1 LPQAQPGAPHPAI
14 HAEPANPG
22 LFTTAAYGT
31 SPSAMRPAE
40 HADAL
45 TATTE
50 LIPANTTE
58 ANSPS
63 LVSRGFRAAAFM
75 LAGFPVNL
83 VAFILIVVLF
93 SVGIGTLVIW
103 LGLAVL
109 LLATKTAFGFAAAN
123 RALIRGTLGVNIPA
137 PEISYDDSRSVW
149 QRYLRRLTHPQM
161 WRNVAYLLI
170 AFPLACFEF
179 PLAIA
184 GVIILPVGLFV
195 LPVVAAL
202 HIMLARAL
210 LGPNTTEQLTQK
222 AERLQASRARGVDAA
237 EAERRRIERDLHD
250 GAQQRLVAVAM
261 GLGRAKT
268 KMDVDPDAAK
278 ELVDEALADAKLA
291 VSELR
296 DLARGIYPAVLGDR
310 GLDAALSSL
319 AAKCPIPVD
328 VHVRIDPRPP
338 AAVESTAY
346 FIVGECLTNI
356 AKHSGASEVEVNA
369 WREERPTGDLVIVEI
384 TDDGH
389 GGATMRPGG
398 GLSGLA
404 DRAATI
410 DGVMTVV
417 SPLGGPTVIRADLPC
432 AW

>member
-1 LPQAQPGAPHPAI
+1 MI
-14 HAEPANPG
+14 
-22 LFTTAAYGT
+22 
-31 SPSAMRPAE
+31 
-40 HADAL
+40 
-45 TATTE
+45 
-50 LIPANTTE
+50 
-58 ANSPS
+58 
-63 LVSRGFRAAAFM
+63 
-75 LAGFPVNL
+75 AGFPVNL
-83 VAFILIVVLF
+83 LAFILIVVLF
-93 SVGIGTLVIW
+93 SVGVSTLVVW
-103 LGLAVL
+103 LGLVVL
-109 LLATKTAFGFAAAN
+109 LVWTKVGFGFAAAN
-123 RALIRGTLGVNIPA
+123 RGLIRTLGVDIPA
-137 PEISYDDSRSVW
+137 PKISYDDSGSFWR
-149 QRYLRRLTHPQM
+149 RYLHRLTHPQM
-161 WRNVAYLLI
+161 WRNLAYLLL

-179 PLAIA
+179 PLAIV
-184 GVIILPVGLFV
+184 GLIILPVGLFV
-195 LPVVAAL
+195 LPVVAAVHVL
-202 HIMLARAL
+202 LARAL
-210 LGPNTTEQLTQK
+210 LGASTTEELEQK

-261 GLGRAKT
+261 GLGRAKN
-268 KMDVDPDAAK
+268 KMDADPDAAK
-278 ELVDEALADAKLA
+278 ALIDEAHADAKLA

-319 AAKCPIPVD
+319 AAKCPIPVE
-328 VHVRIDPRPP
+328 VNVRIDPRPP

-356 AKHSGASEVEVNA
+356 AKHSGAAEAKVNA
-369 WREERPTGDLVIVEI
+369 WREERPTGDLVVVEI

-417 SPLGGPTVIRADLPC
+417 SPIGGPTVIRADLPC